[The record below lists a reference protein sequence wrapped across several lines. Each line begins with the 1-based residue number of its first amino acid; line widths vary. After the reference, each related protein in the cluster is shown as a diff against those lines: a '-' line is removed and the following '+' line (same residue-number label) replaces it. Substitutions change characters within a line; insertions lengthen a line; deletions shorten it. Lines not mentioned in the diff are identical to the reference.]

1 MTTQKFF
8 MPFKF
13 LKRFVLFTMF
23 LSLMTLSRSQDSIY
37 LWNQGAPGALGDKPE
52 DKPCLFIYRA
62 PAEFVNG
69 AAVIIC
75 PGGGYVG
82 LAMDHEGKQI
92 AQWFNRHGVTAFV
105 LRYRLSRWDLKKY
118 LHPIQMMDGLRAV
131 RLLRYNAETFGI
143 DPHRIG
149 IMGFSAGGH
158 LASTVGTH
166 FDAGDPKAPD
176 PVDRTNARPDFM
188 ILGYPV
194 VSFTTEYTH
203 RGSREHL
210 IGKDLNPEL
219 ARYLSNELQVTTLTP
234 PTFMFHTDEDDGV
247 PLENSVLFYLAL
259 RKAHVPAE
267 LHIYQKGRH
276 GVGFAPND
284 PVLST
289 WADRLADWL
298 KINGWIK

>member
-1 MTTQKFF
+1 MKT
-8 MPFKF
+8 
-13 LKRFVLFTMF
+13 LMF
-23 LSLMTLSRSQDSIY
+23 LAFFLLSIISGRSQDSIY
-37 LWNQGAPGALGDKPE
+37 LWFQGAPGALGDKPE
-52 DKPCLFIYRA
+52 DKPCLFIYPA
-62 PAEFVNG
+62 PAESANG
-69 AAVIIC
+69 TAVIIC

-105 LRYRLSRWDLKKY
+105 LRYRTNSWDFKKY
-118 LHPIQMMDGLRAV
+118 MHPIPLMDGLRAV
-131 RLLRYNAETFGI
+131 RLVRFNAGKFGI

-166 FDAGDPKAPD
+166 FDGGDPKAPD
-176 PVDRTNARPDFM
+176 PVDRISSRPDFM

-194 VSFTTEYTH
+194 ISFTTEYTH

-210 IGKDLNPEL
+210 IGKELNPEL
-219 ARYLSNELQVTTLTP
+219 SRYLSNELQVTTLTP
-234 PTFMFHTDEDDGV
+234 PTFLFHTNEDDGV
-247 PLENSVLFYLAL
+247 PPENSVSFYLAL
-259 RKAHVPAE
+259 RKANVPAE

-289 WADRLADWL
+289 WAGRLADWM
-298 KINGWIK
+298 KINGWMK